1 MMLKKE
7 LNFHLFVSCNRKYQR
22 LQAAKIMLLL
32 SSSPS
37 QREDRAENI
46 GYAEGKGINY
56 YASYPEAKSPY
67 AKDKFAIIIK
77 N

>member
-1 MMLKKE
+1 
-7 LNFHLFVSCNRKYQR
+7 
-22 LQAAKIMLLL
+22 MLLL